1 MGMGA
6 AVDFHCSS
14 MTTYIPLYKCRG
26 PDPQKCCGKY
36 DASLVC
42 HGVFART
49 SYSPCNMWFTFQVMR
64 ILLILF
70 AFKNDQKRLAIGTK
84 SHGVTV
90 SKQAGMSFL
99 LTKLG
104 PDSEQTPSRR
114 HWRCMEIAT
123 PPRSQDVGWPWELG
137 RHPGLYIYI
146 VMKVWNNFEKIHRI
160 YDRIDRIDLCSFL
173 VCENHTVKIKSQIQ
187 YLRLYG
193 DMMVEACT
201 GARTADHFFHPG
213 FQEFGIRV
221 VPWRSPLGTY
231 PCHSKLLQTNLAH
244 GEPWQQWSKVCIN
257 NKGVLTSAYQPEDT
271 SYFRKTPREQPRSK
285 AGTTHPTVYRTAV
298 YIYTC
303 HGLIQTFPVADRHRI
318 CMCPTDMVSQLV

>member
-1 MGMGA
+1 MSWAWPPKMLRKIWCLIGLSWS
-6 AVDFHCSS
+6 VRKDKLLS
-14 MTTYIPLYKCRG
+14 MQHVIHIPSHENSFDSLCI
-26 PDPQKCCGKY
+26 QKW
-36 DASLVC
+36 SE
-42 HGVFART
+42 T
-49 SYSPCNMWFTFQVMR
+49 
-64 ILLILF
+64 
-70 AFKNDQKRLAIGTK
+70 IGNWHK
-84 SHGVTV
+84 IPWG
-90 SKQAGMSFL
+90 
-99 LTKLG
+99 
-104 PDSEQTPSRR
+104 DSIKT
-114 HWRCMEIAT
+114 
-123 PPRSQDVGWPWELG
+123 G
-137 RHPGLYIYI
+137 RHVVSFDETGSGLWTNSFAQALEMHGDCHASQEPRCRMAMRAWETSGSI

-257 NKGVLTSAYQPEDT
+257 NKGVLTSACQPEDT
-271 SYFRKTPREQPRSK
+271 SYFRKTPTEQPRSK
-285 AGTTHPTVYRTAV
+285 AGKTHPTVYIELLSI